1 MPQQRRPQQK
11 IPEQRRPQQRQT
23 QQTQIKRRPQQ
34 IISYTCF
41 GVGTLGSFL
50 LLQAYF
56 QKAEY
61 AGAEAEEGGGE

>member
-1 MPQQRRPQQK
+1 MSQQRRPQQR
-11 IPEQRRPQQRQT
+11 IPEQKRLQQR
-23 QQTQIKRRPQQ
+23 QTQIKRRPQQ